1 MRTAILALMMLAS
14 ILCLGSMPAMCTE
27 KTITD
32 MEGRMVTI
40 SEPPERVVTAAYG
53 SFVPCVMAAFG
64 VGDKIIGSGGNIVS
78 NSTGL
83 GNESSGTILLPG
95 LREKPDLGWGPKIKV
110 EAAVALNPDLI
121 ILEKDCAGQGDMVE
135 GFNKIIDQ
143 LQLFNKSF
151 SSAVIKSAACY
162 TPITPDSVYTE
173 IELLGEIFDKQD
185 KAKEM
190 TDFLKEEVDMVRQR
204 TEGIA
209 EDDKPSVLLGA
220 FYGAATTARLA
231 QALPDYDCLTLYP
244 NITKIKN
251 IHSGPRASLSAE
263 QFIALNPDVIIMYT
277 GSNGKTP
284 EDMYNDKDFKVLQSV
299 NAFKNKRIYSVGR
312 FELGRNHAGL
322 EFPIEMLIEAK
333 GVYPDRFK
341 DINVGE
347 QFTKHL
353 KTIYGLNDEQV
364 KEFKKQMFLD
374 WMDKEG
380 F

>member
-1 MRTAILALMMLAS
+1 MRKAILALLVLAS
-14 ILCLGSMPAMCTE
+14 ILCMGTMPAMCSE

-32 MEGRMVTI
+32 MEGRTMTI
-40 SEPPERVVTAAYG
+40 SEPPERVITAAYG
-53 SFVPCVMAAFG
+53 SFIPCVMAAFG

-83 GNESSGTILLPG
+83 GNESSGTILLPA
-95 LREKPDLGWGPKIKV
+95 LREKPDLGWGPRIKV

-121 ILEKDCAGQGDMVE
+121 VLEKDCAGQGDMVE

-151 SSAVIKSAACY
+151 SSVVIKSAACY
-162 TPITPDSVYTE
+162 SPPTPDSVYSE

-185 KAKEM
+185 KAREM

-209 EDDKPSVLLGA
+209 ENDKPSVLLGA
-220 FYGAATTARLA
+220 FYGAGTTARLA
-231 QALPDYDCLTLYP
+231 LAVPDYDCSTLYP
-244 NITKIKN
+244 NITNIKN
-251 IHSGPRASLSAE
+251 VLAGPRASLSAE
-263 QFIALNPDVIIMYT
+263 QLVSLNPDVIILTT
-277 GSNGKTP
+277 GVTGKTL
-284 EDMYNDKDFKVLQSV
+284 ESLNKNDDLKILQSV
-299 NAFKNKRIYSVGR
+299 KAFKDKRVYSVGR
-312 FELGRNHAGL
+312 FEIGRNHAGL

-341 DINVGE
+341 DINVSE

-374 WMDKEG
+374 WMDEQG